1 MDFLGVNAQLLGGF
15 KYTLLIF
22 FITLI
27 AAIPLGL
34 PIALGSMSR
43 FKPLRWISRAFVW
56 VIRGTP
62 LMLQIMVVF
71 YVPGLVFGTP
81 FRSRIIAVIIAF
93 IINYAAYFSEIYR
106 GGIESI
112 PAGQYEAGQVLGLTK
127 TQTFF
132 KVVLFQV
139 VKRIMAPMSNEV
151 ITLVKDT
158 SLANVIAV
166 GELIMSAQN
175 IVKVYAIIWPLFY
188 TAIFY
193 LIFCGVLTL
202 LFNALEKKLLQR
214 LTMAILEVKDL
225 KKSFGD
231 SDVLK
236 GISFSLE
243 EKNVLAIIGSSGS
256 GKTTLLRCINMLET
270 ADSGSITVDGG
281 VVFDSD
287 RTEKLTAEQKREN
300 QLKIGL
306 VFQSFNLFPQY
317 TALENVTL
325 AAKIHAKNRPDF
337 KQNRKAIL
345 AEIEENGKA
354 LLKKVGLSDKM
365 NNYPCELS
373 GGQQQR
379 VSIARAMALKP
390 KILFFDEPTSALDP
404 ELTGEILK
412 VIKDLAAEKM
422 TMVIV
427 THEMNFAREA
437 ADRIIFMDNG
447 VIEEEGTPEEVFD
460 NPKSERTREFIAGYS
475 D

>member
-22 FITLI
+22 FITLV

-112 PAGQYEAGQVLGLTK
+112 PVGQYEAGQVLGLTK

-139 VKRIMAPMSNEV
+139 IKRIMAPMSNEV

-202 LFNALEKKLLQR
+202 LFNSLEKKL
-214 LTMAILEVKDL
+214 
-225 KKSFGD
+225 
-231 SDVLK
+231 
-236 GISFSLE
+236 
-243 EKNVLAIIGSSGS
+243 
-256 GKTTLLRCINMLET
+256 
-270 ADSGSITVDGG
+270 
-281 VVFDSD
+281 
-287 RTEKLTAEQKREN
+287 
-300 QLKIGL
+300 
-306 VFQSFNLFPQY
+306 
-317 TALENVTL
+317 
-325 AAKIHAKNRPDF
+325 
-337 KQNRKAIL
+337 
-345 AEIEENGKA
+345 
-354 LLKKVGLSDKM
+354 
-365 NNYPCELS
+365 NYYR
-373 GGQQQR
+373 G
-379 VSIARAMALKP
+379 
-390 KILFFDEPTSALDP
+390 
-404 ELTGEILK
+404 
-412 VIKDLAAEKM
+412 
-422 TMVIV
+422 
-427 THEMNFAREA
+427 
-437 ADRIIFMDNG
+437 
-447 VIEEEGTPEEVFD
+447 
-460 NPKSERTREFIAGYS
+460 
-475 D
+475 

>member
-22 FITLI
+22 FITLV

-62 LMLQIMVVF
+62 LMLQIMVFF

-112 PAGQYEAGQVLGLTK
+112 PVGQYEAGQVLGLTK

-193 LIFCGVLTL
+193 LVFCGVLTL
-202 LFNALEKKLLQR
+202 LFNALEKKL
-214 LTMAILEVKDL
+214 
-225 KKSFGD
+225 
-231 SDVLK
+231 
-236 GISFSLE
+236 
-243 EKNVLAIIGSSGS
+243 
-256 GKTTLLRCINMLET
+256 
-270 ADSGSITVDGG
+270 
-281 VVFDSD
+281 
-287 RTEKLTAEQKREN
+287 
-300 QLKIGL
+300 
-306 VFQSFNLFPQY
+306 
-317 TALENVTL
+317 
-325 AAKIHAKNRPDF
+325 
-337 KQNRKAIL
+337 
-345 AEIEENGKA
+345 
-354 LLKKVGLSDKM
+354 
-365 NNYPCELS
+365 NYYR
-373 GGQQQR
+373 G
-379 VSIARAMALKP
+379 
-390 KILFFDEPTSALDP
+390 
-404 ELTGEILK
+404 
-412 VIKDLAAEKM
+412 
-422 TMVIV
+422 
-427 THEMNFAREA
+427 
-437 ADRIIFMDNG
+437 
-447 VIEEEGTPEEVFD
+447 
-460 NPKSERTREFIAGYS
+460 
-475 D
+475 

>member
-1 MDFLGVNAQLLGGF
+1 MNFLGVNAQLLGGF

-22 FITLI
+22 FITLV

-106 GGIESI
+106 GGIENI
-112 PAGQYEAGQVLGLTK
+112 PVGQYEAGQVLGLTK

-202 LFNALEKKLLQR
+202 LFNALEKKL
-214 LTMAILEVKDL
+214 
-225 KKSFGD
+225 
-231 SDVLK
+231 
-236 GISFSLE
+236 
-243 EKNVLAIIGSSGS
+243 
-256 GKTTLLRCINMLET
+256 
-270 ADSGSITVDGG
+270 
-281 VVFDSD
+281 
-287 RTEKLTAEQKREN
+287 
-300 QLKIGL
+300 
-306 VFQSFNLFPQY
+306 
-317 TALENVTL
+317 
-325 AAKIHAKNRPDF
+325 
-337 KQNRKAIL
+337 
-345 AEIEENGKA
+345 
-354 LLKKVGLSDKM
+354 
-365 NNYPCELS
+365 NYYR
-373 GGQQQR
+373 G
-379 VSIARAMALKP
+379 
-390 KILFFDEPTSALDP
+390 
-404 ELTGEILK
+404 
-412 VIKDLAAEKM
+412 
-422 TMVIV
+422 
-427 THEMNFAREA
+427 
-437 ADRIIFMDNG
+437 
-447 VIEEEGTPEEVFD
+447 
-460 NPKSERTREFIAGYS
+460 
-475 D
+475 

>member
-22 FITLI
+22 FITLV

-81 FRSRIIAVIIAF
+81 LRSRIIAVIIAF

-112 PAGQYEAGQVLGLTK
+112 PVGQYEAGQVLGLTK

-202 LFNALEKKLLQR
+202 LFNALEKKL
-214 LTMAILEVKDL
+214 
-225 KKSFGD
+225 
-231 SDVLK
+231 
-236 GISFSLE
+236 
-243 EKNVLAIIGSSGS
+243 
-256 GKTTLLRCINMLET
+256 
-270 ADSGSITVDGG
+270 
-281 VVFDSD
+281 
-287 RTEKLTAEQKREN
+287 
-300 QLKIGL
+300 
-306 VFQSFNLFPQY
+306 
-317 TALENVTL
+317 
-325 AAKIHAKNRPDF
+325 
-337 KQNRKAIL
+337 
-345 AEIEENGKA
+345 
-354 LLKKVGLSDKM
+354 
-365 NNYPCELS
+365 NYYR
-373 GGQQQR
+373 G
-379 VSIARAMALKP
+379 
-390 KILFFDEPTSALDP
+390 
-404 ELTGEILK
+404 
-412 VIKDLAAEKM
+412 
-422 TMVIV
+422 
-427 THEMNFAREA
+427 
-437 ADRIIFMDNG
+437 
-447 VIEEEGTPEEVFD
+447 
-460 NPKSERTREFIAGYS
+460 
-475 D
+475 

>member
-22 FITLI
+22 FITLV

-93 IINYAAYFSEIYR
+93 IINYQAYFSEIYR

-112 PAGQYEAGQVLGLTK
+112 PVGQYEAGQVLGLTK

-202 LFNALEKKLLQR
+202 LFNALEKKL
-214 LTMAILEVKDL
+214 
-225 KKSFGD
+225 
-231 SDVLK
+231 
-236 GISFSLE
+236 
-243 EKNVLAIIGSSGS
+243 
-256 GKTTLLRCINMLET
+256 
-270 ADSGSITVDGG
+270 
-281 VVFDSD
+281 
-287 RTEKLTAEQKREN
+287 
-300 QLKIGL
+300 
-306 VFQSFNLFPQY
+306 
-317 TALENVTL
+317 
-325 AAKIHAKNRPDF
+325 
-337 KQNRKAIL
+337 
-345 AEIEENGKA
+345 
-354 LLKKVGLSDKM
+354 
-365 NNYPCELS
+365 NYYR
-373 GGQQQR
+373 G
-379 VSIARAMALKP
+379 
-390 KILFFDEPTSALDP
+390 
-404 ELTGEILK
+404 
-412 VIKDLAAEKM
+412 
-422 TMVIV
+422 
-427 THEMNFAREA
+427 
-437 ADRIIFMDNG
+437 
-447 VIEEEGTPEEVFD
+447 
-460 NPKSERTREFIAGYS
+460 
-475 D
+475 

>member
-22 FITLI
+22 FITLV

-175 IVKVYAIIWPLFY
+175 IVKVYVIIWPLFY

-202 LFNALEKKLLQR
+202 LFNALEKKL
-214 LTMAILEVKDL
+214 
-225 KKSFGD
+225 
-231 SDVLK
+231 
-236 GISFSLE
+236 
-243 EKNVLAIIGSSGS
+243 
-256 GKTTLLRCINMLET
+256 
-270 ADSGSITVDGG
+270 
-281 VVFDSD
+281 
-287 RTEKLTAEQKREN
+287 
-300 QLKIGL
+300 
-306 VFQSFNLFPQY
+306 
-317 TALENVTL
+317 
-325 AAKIHAKNRPDF
+325 
-337 KQNRKAIL
+337 
-345 AEIEENGKA
+345 
-354 LLKKVGLSDKM
+354 
-365 NNYPCELS
+365 NYYR
-373 GGQQQR
+373 G
-379 VSIARAMALKP
+379 
-390 KILFFDEPTSALDP
+390 
-404 ELTGEILK
+404 
-412 VIKDLAAEKM
+412 
-422 TMVIV
+422 
-427 THEMNFAREA
+427 
-437 ADRIIFMDNG
+437 
-447 VIEEEGTPEEVFD
+447 
-460 NPKSERTREFIAGYS
+460 
-475 D
+475 

>member
-22 FITLI
+22 FITLV

-112 PAGQYEAGQVLGLTK
+112 PVGQYEAGQVLGLTK

-193 LIFCGVLTL
+193 LIICGVLTL
-202 LFNALEKKLLQR
+202 LFNALEKKL
-214 LTMAILEVKDL
+214 
-225 KKSFGD
+225 
-231 SDVLK
+231 
-236 GISFSLE
+236 
-243 EKNVLAIIGSSGS
+243 
-256 GKTTLLRCINMLET
+256 
-270 ADSGSITVDGG
+270 
-281 VVFDSD
+281 
-287 RTEKLTAEQKREN
+287 
-300 QLKIGL
+300 
-306 VFQSFNLFPQY
+306 
-317 TALENVTL
+317 
-325 AAKIHAKNRPDF
+325 
-337 KQNRKAIL
+337 
-345 AEIEENGKA
+345 
-354 LLKKVGLSDKM
+354 
-365 NNYPCELS
+365 NYYR
-373 GGQQQR
+373 G
-379 VSIARAMALKP
+379 
-390 KILFFDEPTSALDP
+390 
-404 ELTGEILK
+404 
-412 VIKDLAAEKM
+412 
-422 TMVIV
+422 
-427 THEMNFAREA
+427 
-437 ADRIIFMDNG
+437 
-447 VIEEEGTPEEVFD
+447 
-460 NPKSERTREFIAGYS
+460 
-475 D
+475 

>member
-22 FITLI
+22 FITLV
-27 AAIPLGL
+27 ADRPLGL

-112 PAGQYEAGQVLGLTK
+112 PVGQYEAGQVLGLTK

-202 LFNALEKKLLQR
+202 LFNALEKKL
-214 LTMAILEVKDL
+214 
-225 KKSFGD
+225 
-231 SDVLK
+231 
-236 GISFSLE
+236 
-243 EKNVLAIIGSSGS
+243 
-256 GKTTLLRCINMLET
+256 
-270 ADSGSITVDGG
+270 
-281 VVFDSD
+281 
-287 RTEKLTAEQKREN
+287 
-300 QLKIGL
+300 
-306 VFQSFNLFPQY
+306 
-317 TALENVTL
+317 
-325 AAKIHAKNRPDF
+325 
-337 KQNRKAIL
+337 
-345 AEIEENGKA
+345 
-354 LLKKVGLSDKM
+354 
-365 NNYPCELS
+365 NYYR
-373 GGQQQR
+373 G
-379 VSIARAMALKP
+379 
-390 KILFFDEPTSALDP
+390 
-404 ELTGEILK
+404 
-412 VIKDLAAEKM
+412 
-422 TMVIV
+422 
-427 THEMNFAREA
+427 
-437 ADRIIFMDNG
+437 
-447 VIEEEGTPEEVFD
+447 
-460 NPKSERTREFIAGYS
+460 
-475 D
+475 

>member
-22 FITLI
+22 FITLV

-112 PAGQYEAGQVLGLTK
+112 PVGQYEAGQVLGLTK

-175 IVKVYAIIWPLFY
+175 IVKVYAIIWPLFF

-202 LFNALEKKLLQR
+202 LFNALEKKL
-214 LTMAILEVKDL
+214 
-225 KKSFGD
+225 
-231 SDVLK
+231 
-236 GISFSLE
+236 
-243 EKNVLAIIGSSGS
+243 
-256 GKTTLLRCINMLET
+256 
-270 ADSGSITVDGG
+270 
-281 VVFDSD
+281 
-287 RTEKLTAEQKREN
+287 
-300 QLKIGL
+300 
-306 VFQSFNLFPQY
+306 
-317 TALENVTL
+317 
-325 AAKIHAKNRPDF
+325 
-337 KQNRKAIL
+337 
-345 AEIEENGKA
+345 
-354 LLKKVGLSDKM
+354 
-365 NNYPCELS
+365 NYYR
-373 GGQQQR
+373 G
-379 VSIARAMALKP
+379 
-390 KILFFDEPTSALDP
+390 
-404 ELTGEILK
+404 
-412 VIKDLAAEKM
+412 
-422 TMVIV
+422 
-427 THEMNFAREA
+427 
-437 ADRIIFMDNG
+437 
-447 VIEEEGTPEEVFD
+447 
-460 NPKSERTREFIAGYS
+460 
-475 D
+475 

>member
-112 PAGQYEAGQVLGLTK
+112 PAGQYEAGQGLGLTK
-127 TQTFF
+127 NQTFF
-132 KVVLFQV
+132 KVVLFQG
-139 VKRIMAPMSNEV
+139 VKRIMAPMSNEG

-202 LFNALEKKLLQR
+202 LFNALEKKL
-214 LTMAILEVKDL
+214 
-225 KKSFGD
+225 
-231 SDVLK
+231 
-236 GISFSLE
+236 
-243 EKNVLAIIGSSGS
+243 
-256 GKTTLLRCINMLET
+256 
-270 ADSGSITVDGG
+270 
-281 VVFDSD
+281 
-287 RTEKLTAEQKREN
+287 
-300 QLKIGL
+300 
-306 VFQSFNLFPQY
+306 
-317 TALENVTL
+317 
-325 AAKIHAKNRPDF
+325 
-337 KQNRKAIL
+337 
-345 AEIEENGKA
+345 
-354 LLKKVGLSDKM
+354 
-365 NNYPCELS
+365 NYYR
-373 GGQQQR
+373 G
-379 VSIARAMALKP
+379 
-390 KILFFDEPTSALDP
+390 
-404 ELTGEILK
+404 
-412 VIKDLAAEKM
+412 
-422 TMVIV
+422 
-427 THEMNFAREA
+427 
-437 ADRIIFMDNG
+437 
-447 VIEEEGTPEEVFD
+447 
-460 NPKSERTREFIAGYS
+460 
-475 D
+475 

>member
-22 FITLI
+22 FITLV

-112 PAGQYEAGQVLGLTK
+112 PVGQYEAGQVLGLTK
-127 TQTFF
+127 AQTFF

-166 GELIMSAQN
+166 GELVMSAQN

-202 LFNALEKKLLQR
+202 LFNALEKKL
-214 LTMAILEVKDL
+214 
-225 KKSFGD
+225 
-231 SDVLK
+231 
-236 GISFSLE
+236 
-243 EKNVLAIIGSSGS
+243 
-256 GKTTLLRCINMLET
+256 
-270 ADSGSITVDGG
+270 
-281 VVFDSD
+281 
-287 RTEKLTAEQKREN
+287 
-300 QLKIGL
+300 
-306 VFQSFNLFPQY
+306 
-317 TALENVTL
+317 
-325 AAKIHAKNRPDF
+325 
-337 KQNRKAIL
+337 
-345 AEIEENGKA
+345 
-354 LLKKVGLSDKM
+354 
-365 NNYPCELS
+365 NYYR
-373 GGQQQR
+373 G
-379 VSIARAMALKP
+379 
-390 KILFFDEPTSALDP
+390 
-404 ELTGEILK
+404 
-412 VIKDLAAEKM
+412 
-422 TMVIV
+422 
-427 THEMNFAREA
+427 
-437 ADRIIFMDNG
+437 
-447 VIEEEGTPEEVFD
+447 
-460 NPKSERTREFIAGYS
+460 
-475 D
+475 

>member
-22 FITLI
+22 FITLV

-43 FKPLRWISRAFVW
+43 FKLLRWISRAFVW

-112 PAGQYEAGQVLGLTK
+112 PVGQYEAGQVLGLTK

-166 GELIMSAQN
+166 GELVMSAQN

-202 LFNALEKKLLQR
+202 LFNALEKKL
-214 LTMAILEVKDL
+214 
-225 KKSFGD
+225 
-231 SDVLK
+231 
-236 GISFSLE
+236 
-243 EKNVLAIIGSSGS
+243 
-256 GKTTLLRCINMLET
+256 
-270 ADSGSITVDGG
+270 
-281 VVFDSD
+281 
-287 RTEKLTAEQKREN
+287 
-300 QLKIGL
+300 
-306 VFQSFNLFPQY
+306 
-317 TALENVTL
+317 
-325 AAKIHAKNRPDF
+325 
-337 KQNRKAIL
+337 
-345 AEIEENGKA
+345 
-354 LLKKVGLSDKM
+354 
-365 NNYPCELS
+365 NYYR
-373 GGQQQR
+373 G
-379 VSIARAMALKP
+379 
-390 KILFFDEPTSALDP
+390 
-404 ELTGEILK
+404 
-412 VIKDLAAEKM
+412 
-422 TMVIV
+422 
-427 THEMNFAREA
+427 
-437 ADRIIFMDNG
+437 
-447 VIEEEGTPEEVFD
+447 
-460 NPKSERTREFIAGYS
+460 
-475 D
+475 

>member
-22 FITLI
+22 FITLV

-62 LMLQIMVVF
+62 MMLQIMVVF

-112 PAGQYEAGQVLGLTK
+112 PVGQYEAGQVLGLTK

-202 LFNALEKKLLQR
+202 LFNALEKKL
-214 LTMAILEVKDL
+214 
-225 KKSFGD
+225 
-231 SDVLK
+231 
-236 GISFSLE
+236 
-243 EKNVLAIIGSSGS
+243 
-256 GKTTLLRCINMLET
+256 
-270 ADSGSITVDGG
+270 
-281 VVFDSD
+281 
-287 RTEKLTAEQKREN
+287 
-300 QLKIGL
+300 
-306 VFQSFNLFPQY
+306 
-317 TALENVTL
+317 
-325 AAKIHAKNRPDF
+325 
-337 KQNRKAIL
+337 
-345 AEIEENGKA
+345 
-354 LLKKVGLSDKM
+354 
-365 NNYPCELS
+365 NYYR
-373 GGQQQR
+373 G
-379 VSIARAMALKP
+379 
-390 KILFFDEPTSALDP
+390 
-404 ELTGEILK
+404 
-412 VIKDLAAEKM
+412 
-422 TMVIV
+422 
-427 THEMNFAREA
+427 
-437 ADRIIFMDNG
+437 
-447 VIEEEGTPEEVFD
+447 
-460 NPKSERTREFIAGYS
+460 
-475 D
+475 

>member
-112 PAGQYEAGQVLGLTK
+112 PSGQYEAGQVLGLTK

-175 IVKVYAIIWPLFY
+175 IVKVYVIIWPLFY

-202 LFNALEKKLLQR
+202 LFNALEKKL
-214 LTMAILEVKDL
+214 
-225 KKSFGD
+225 
-231 SDVLK
+231 
-236 GISFSLE
+236 
-243 EKNVLAIIGSSGS
+243 
-256 GKTTLLRCINMLET
+256 
-270 ADSGSITVDGG
+270 
-281 VVFDSD
+281 
-287 RTEKLTAEQKREN
+287 
-300 QLKIGL
+300 
-306 VFQSFNLFPQY
+306 
-317 TALENVTL
+317 
-325 AAKIHAKNRPDF
+325 
-337 KQNRKAIL
+337 
-345 AEIEENGKA
+345 
-354 LLKKVGLSDKM
+354 
-365 NNYPCELS
+365 NYYR
-373 GGQQQR
+373 G
-379 VSIARAMALKP
+379 
-390 KILFFDEPTSALDP
+390 
-404 ELTGEILK
+404 
-412 VIKDLAAEKM
+412 
-422 TMVIV
+422 
-427 THEMNFAREA
+427 
-437 ADRIIFMDNG
+437 
-447 VIEEEGTPEEVFD
+447 
-460 NPKSERTREFIAGYS
+460 
-475 D
+475 

>member
-22 FITLI
+22 FITLV

-43 FKPLRWISRAFVW
+43 FKPLRWLSRAFVW

-81 FRSRIIAVIIAF
+81 FRSLIISVIIAF

-112 PAGQYEAGQVLGLTK
+112 PVGQYEAGQVLGLTK

-202 LFNALEKKLLQR
+202 LFNALEKKL
-214 LTMAILEVKDL
+214 
-225 KKSFGD
+225 
-231 SDVLK
+231 
-236 GISFSLE
+236 
-243 EKNVLAIIGSSGS
+243 
-256 GKTTLLRCINMLET
+256 
-270 ADSGSITVDGG
+270 
-281 VVFDSD
+281 
-287 RTEKLTAEQKREN
+287 
-300 QLKIGL
+300 
-306 VFQSFNLFPQY
+306 
-317 TALENVTL
+317 
-325 AAKIHAKNRPDF
+325 
-337 KQNRKAIL
+337 
-345 AEIEENGKA
+345 
-354 LLKKVGLSDKM
+354 
-365 NNYPCELS
+365 NYYR
-373 GGQQQR
+373 G
-379 VSIARAMALKP
+379 
-390 KILFFDEPTSALDP
+390 
-404 ELTGEILK
+404 
-412 VIKDLAAEKM
+412 
-422 TMVIV
+422 
-427 THEMNFAREA
+427 
-437 ADRIIFMDNG
+437 
-447 VIEEEGTPEEVFD
+447 
-460 NPKSERTREFIAGYS
+460 
-475 D
+475 

>member
-22 FITLI
+22 FITLV

-43 FKPLRWISRAFVW
+43 FKPLRWISCAFVW

-112 PAGQYEAGQVLGLTK
+112 PVGQYEAGQVLGLTK

-202 LFNALEKKLLQR
+202 LFNALEKKL
-214 LTMAILEVKDL
+214 
-225 KKSFGD
+225 
-231 SDVLK
+231 
-236 GISFSLE
+236 
-243 EKNVLAIIGSSGS
+243 
-256 GKTTLLRCINMLET
+256 
-270 ADSGSITVDGG
+270 
-281 VVFDSD
+281 
-287 RTEKLTAEQKREN
+287 
-300 QLKIGL
+300 
-306 VFQSFNLFPQY
+306 
-317 TALENVTL
+317 
-325 AAKIHAKNRPDF
+325 
-337 KQNRKAIL
+337 
-345 AEIEENGKA
+345 
-354 LLKKVGLSDKM
+354 
-365 NNYPCELS
+365 NYYR
-373 GGQQQR
+373 G
-379 VSIARAMALKP
+379 
-390 KILFFDEPTSALDP
+390 
-404 ELTGEILK
+404 
-412 VIKDLAAEKM
+412 
-422 TMVIV
+422 
-427 THEMNFAREA
+427 
-437 ADRIIFMDNG
+437 
-447 VIEEEGTPEEVFD
+447 
-460 NPKSERTREFIAGYS
+460 
-475 D
+475 

>member
-1 MDFLGVNAQLLGGF
+1 MDILGVNAQLLGGF

-22 FITLI
+22 FITLV

-112 PAGQYEAGQVLGLTK
+112 PVGQYEAGQVLGLTK

-202 LFNALEKKLLQR
+202 LFNALEKKL
-214 LTMAILEVKDL
+214 
-225 KKSFGD
+225 
-231 SDVLK
+231 
-236 GISFSLE
+236 
-243 EKNVLAIIGSSGS
+243 
-256 GKTTLLRCINMLET
+256 
-270 ADSGSITVDGG
+270 
-281 VVFDSD
+281 
-287 RTEKLTAEQKREN
+287 
-300 QLKIGL
+300 
-306 VFQSFNLFPQY
+306 
-317 TALENVTL
+317 
-325 AAKIHAKNRPDF
+325 
-337 KQNRKAIL
+337 
-345 AEIEENGKA
+345 
-354 LLKKVGLSDKM
+354 
-365 NNYPCELS
+365 NYYR
-373 GGQQQR
+373 G
-379 VSIARAMALKP
+379 
-390 KILFFDEPTSALDP
+390 
-404 ELTGEILK
+404 
-412 VIKDLAAEKM
+412 
-422 TMVIV
+422 
-427 THEMNFAREA
+427 
-437 ADRIIFMDNG
+437 
-447 VIEEEGTPEEVFD
+447 
-460 NPKSERTREFIAGYS
+460 
-475 D
+475 

>member
-22 FITLI
+22 FITLV

-43 FKPLRWISRAFVW
+43 FKPLRWLSRAFVW

-112 PAGQYEAGQVLGLTK
+112 PVGQYEAGQVLGLTK

-139 VKRIMAPMSNEV
+139 IKRIMAPMSNEV

-202 LFNALEKKLLQR
+202 LFDALEKKL
-214 LTMAILEVKDL
+214 
-225 KKSFGD
+225 
-231 SDVLK
+231 
-236 GISFSLE
+236 
-243 EKNVLAIIGSSGS
+243 
-256 GKTTLLRCINMLET
+256 
-270 ADSGSITVDGG
+270 
-281 VVFDSD
+281 
-287 RTEKLTAEQKREN
+287 
-300 QLKIGL
+300 
-306 VFQSFNLFPQY
+306 
-317 TALENVTL
+317 
-325 AAKIHAKNRPDF
+325 
-337 KQNRKAIL
+337 
-345 AEIEENGKA
+345 
-354 LLKKVGLSDKM
+354 
-365 NNYPCELS
+365 NYYR
-373 GGQQQR
+373 G
-379 VSIARAMALKP
+379 
-390 KILFFDEPTSALDP
+390 
-404 ELTGEILK
+404 
-412 VIKDLAAEKM
+412 
-422 TMVIV
+422 
-427 THEMNFAREA
+427 
-437 ADRIIFMDNG
+437 
-447 VIEEEGTPEEVFD
+447 
-460 NPKSERTREFIAGYS
+460 
-475 D
+475 

>member
-106 GGIESI
+106 GGIEST
-112 PAGQYEAGQVLGLTK
+112 PVGQYEAGQVLGLTK

-202 LFNALEKKLLQR
+202 LFNALEKKL
-214 LTMAILEVKDL
+214 
-225 KKSFGD
+225 
-231 SDVLK
+231 
-236 GISFSLE
+236 
-243 EKNVLAIIGSSGS
+243 
-256 GKTTLLRCINMLET
+256 
-270 ADSGSITVDGG
+270 
-281 VVFDSD
+281 
-287 RTEKLTAEQKREN
+287 
-300 QLKIGL
+300 
-306 VFQSFNLFPQY
+306 
-317 TALENVTL
+317 
-325 AAKIHAKNRPDF
+325 
-337 KQNRKAIL
+337 
-345 AEIEENGKA
+345 
-354 LLKKVGLSDKM
+354 
-365 NNYPCELS
+365 NYYR
-373 GGQQQR
+373 G
-379 VSIARAMALKP
+379 
-390 KILFFDEPTSALDP
+390 
-404 ELTGEILK
+404 
-412 VIKDLAAEKM
+412 
-422 TMVIV
+422 
-427 THEMNFAREA
+427 
-437 ADRIIFMDNG
+437 
-447 VIEEEGTPEEVFD
+447 
-460 NPKSERTREFIAGYS
+460 
-475 D
+475 

>member
-112 PAGQYEAGQVLGLTK
+112 PSGQYEAGQVLGLTK

-166 GELIMSAQN
+166 GELIVSAQN

-202 LFNALEKKLLQR
+202 LFNALEKKL
-214 LTMAILEVKDL
+214 
-225 KKSFGD
+225 
-231 SDVLK
+231 
-236 GISFSLE
+236 
-243 EKNVLAIIGSSGS
+243 
-256 GKTTLLRCINMLET
+256 
-270 ADSGSITVDGG
+270 
-281 VVFDSD
+281 
-287 RTEKLTAEQKREN
+287 
-300 QLKIGL
+300 
-306 VFQSFNLFPQY
+306 
-317 TALENVTL
+317 
-325 AAKIHAKNRPDF
+325 
-337 KQNRKAIL
+337 
-345 AEIEENGKA
+345 
-354 LLKKVGLSDKM
+354 
-365 NNYPCELS
+365 NYYR
-373 GGQQQR
+373 G
-379 VSIARAMALKP
+379 
-390 KILFFDEPTSALDP
+390 
-404 ELTGEILK
+404 
-412 VIKDLAAEKM
+412 
-422 TMVIV
+422 
-427 THEMNFAREA
+427 
-437 ADRIIFMDNG
+437 
-447 VIEEEGTPEEVFD
+447 
-460 NPKSERTREFIAGYS
+460 
-475 D
+475 

>member
-22 FITLI
+22 FITLV

-43 FKPLRWISRAFVW
+43 FKALRWLSRAFVW

-112 PAGQYEAGQVLGLTK
+112 PVGQYEAGQVLGLTK

-202 LFNALEKKLLQR
+202 LFNALEKKL
-214 LTMAILEVKDL
+214 
-225 KKSFGD
+225 
-231 SDVLK
+231 
-236 GISFSLE
+236 
-243 EKNVLAIIGSSGS
+243 
-256 GKTTLLRCINMLET
+256 
-270 ADSGSITVDGG
+270 
-281 VVFDSD
+281 
-287 RTEKLTAEQKREN
+287 
-300 QLKIGL
+300 
-306 VFQSFNLFPQY
+306 
-317 TALENVTL
+317 
-325 AAKIHAKNRPDF
+325 
-337 KQNRKAIL
+337 
-345 AEIEENGKA
+345 
-354 LLKKVGLSDKM
+354 
-365 NNYPCELS
+365 NYYR
-373 GGQQQR
+373 G
-379 VSIARAMALKP
+379 
-390 KILFFDEPTSALDP
+390 
-404 ELTGEILK
+404 
-412 VIKDLAAEKM
+412 
-422 TMVIV
+422 
-427 THEMNFAREA
+427 
-437 ADRIIFMDNG
+437 
-447 VIEEEGTPEEVFD
+447 
-460 NPKSERTREFIAGYS
+460 
-475 D
+475 

>member
-112 PAGQYEAGQVLGLTK
+112 PSGQYEAGQVLGLTK

-151 ITLVKDT
+151 ITLVKDA

-202 LFNALEKKLLQR
+202 LFNALEKKL
-214 LTMAILEVKDL
+214 
-225 KKSFGD
+225 
-231 SDVLK
+231 
-236 GISFSLE
+236 
-243 EKNVLAIIGSSGS
+243 
-256 GKTTLLRCINMLET
+256 
-270 ADSGSITVDGG
+270 
-281 VVFDSD
+281 
-287 RTEKLTAEQKREN
+287 
-300 QLKIGL
+300 
-306 VFQSFNLFPQY
+306 
-317 TALENVTL
+317 
-325 AAKIHAKNRPDF
+325 
-337 KQNRKAIL
+337 
-345 AEIEENGKA
+345 
-354 LLKKVGLSDKM
+354 
-365 NNYPCELS
+365 NYYR
-373 GGQQQR
+373 G
-379 VSIARAMALKP
+379 
-390 KILFFDEPTSALDP
+390 
-404 ELTGEILK
+404 
-412 VIKDLAAEKM
+412 
-422 TMVIV
+422 
-427 THEMNFAREA
+427 
-437 ADRIIFMDNG
+437 
-447 VIEEEGTPEEVFD
+447 
-460 NPKSERTREFIAGYS
+460 
-475 D
+475 

>member
-81 FRSRIIAVIIAF
+81 FRSRITAVIIAF

-112 PAGQYEAGQVLGLTK
+112 PAGQYEAGQVLGLSK

-139 VKRIMAPMSNEV
+139 VKRILAPMSNEV

-202 LFNALEKKLLQR
+202 LFNALEKKL
-214 LTMAILEVKDL
+214 
-225 KKSFGD
+225 
-231 SDVLK
+231 
-236 GISFSLE
+236 
-243 EKNVLAIIGSSGS
+243 
-256 GKTTLLRCINMLET
+256 
-270 ADSGSITVDGG
+270 
-281 VVFDSD
+281 
-287 RTEKLTAEQKREN
+287 
-300 QLKIGL
+300 
-306 VFQSFNLFPQY
+306 
-317 TALENVTL
+317 
-325 AAKIHAKNRPDF
+325 
-337 KQNRKAIL
+337 
-345 AEIEENGKA
+345 
-354 LLKKVGLSDKM
+354 
-365 NNYPCELS
+365 NYYR
-373 GGQQQR
+373 G
-379 VSIARAMALKP
+379 
-390 KILFFDEPTSALDP
+390 
-404 ELTGEILK
+404 
-412 VIKDLAAEKM
+412 
-422 TMVIV
+422 
-427 THEMNFAREA
+427 
-437 ADRIIFMDNG
+437 
-447 VIEEEGTPEEVFD
+447 
-460 NPKSERTREFIAGYS
+460 
-475 D
+475 

>member
-34 PIALGSMSR
+34 PIALGSMSS

-202 LFNALEKKLLQR
+202 LFNALEKKL
-214 LTMAILEVKDL
+214 
-225 KKSFGD
+225 
-231 SDVLK
+231 
-236 GISFSLE
+236 
-243 EKNVLAIIGSSGS
+243 
-256 GKTTLLRCINMLET
+256 
-270 ADSGSITVDGG
+270 
-281 VVFDSD
+281 
-287 RTEKLTAEQKREN
+287 
-300 QLKIGL
+300 
-306 VFQSFNLFPQY
+306 
-317 TALENVTL
+317 
-325 AAKIHAKNRPDF
+325 
-337 KQNRKAIL
+337 
-345 AEIEENGKA
+345 
-354 LLKKVGLSDKM
+354 
-365 NNYPCELS
+365 NYYR
-373 GGQQQR
+373 G
-379 VSIARAMALKP
+379 
-390 KILFFDEPTSALDP
+390 
-404 ELTGEILK
+404 
-412 VIKDLAAEKM
+412 
-422 TMVIV
+422 
-427 THEMNFAREA
+427 
-437 ADRIIFMDNG
+437 
-447 VIEEEGTPEEVFD
+447 
-460 NPKSERTREFIAGYS
+460 
-475 D
+475 